1 MYTLEF
7 KTYAAQI
14 SWLINTKSE
23 RKKDL
28 CCLFYWMNGFLTHL
42 TQKTAAQSAGYL
54 PLWQAMDQD
63 SLVWRLS
70 SGNIARQPWSVV
82 FTKHTPT
89 QAQSNQYTSHPKDP
103 SEPDKQFGIPRNLL
117 PSYIQTVTT
126 DRTAQVL
133 LPLGNTV
140 ISLFISGFSKLMIT
154 VNNLVLWLG
163 KQAPYCMLSL
173 VITFRIKTPPQ
184 FLLLAF
190 LQSSYVSL
198 GKVLNLSKAALSP
211 HDR

>member
-1 MYTLEF
+1 
-7 KTYAAQI
+7 
-14 SWLINTKSE
+14 
-23 RKKDL
+23 
-28 CCLFYWMNGFLTHL
+28 MNGFLTHPD
-42 TQKTAAQSAGYL
+42 QKTAAQSAGCCL
-54 PLWQAMDQD
+54 FDKQWIKILFVWKGSPLAAF
-63 SLVWRLS
+63 R
-70 SGNIARQPWSVV
+70 AAVV
-82 FTKHTPT
+82 CCVHKTPPM

-103 SEPDKQFGIPRNLL
+103 SEPDKQFGIPRDLL

-173 VITFRIKTPPQ
+173 VITFRIKPTQ